1 MKGRNRAGLNRA
13 SLSFRRPEGR
23 QSTTAGTA
31 ANFFRLEVSLMVA
44 SITLDPSLFHLL
56 QVSRRTVSWF
66 RFIKSQDT
74 QDDMIKKTNPVAKKI
89 DNPVVTT
96 YPVDNPVVKKY

>member
-1 MKGRNRAGLNRA
+1 MHLAFCRQIFVQEIAAGI
-13 SLSFRRPEGR
+13 
-23 QSTTAGTA
+23 Q
-31 ANFFRLEVSLMVA
+31 
-44 SITLDPSLFHLL
+44 ILL

-74 QDDMIKKTNPVAKKI
+74 QDDMIEKTNPVAKKI

-96 YPVDNPVVKKY
+96 YPVDNPVVATYPVDNPVVTTYPVDNPVVKKY